1 MIKKVFIISQKKFF
15 LYFGKWNFLVRRV
28 KISGGNFSSSKN
40 EKKLSLKKFLII
52 WEMKRSSQKK
62 LLYFS

>member
-40 EKKLSLKKFLII
+40 EKKLSEKVSYNLGNETF
-52 WEMKRSSQKK
+52 
-62 LLYFS
+62 